1 MCSDTEGRQGAEED
15 RFIHTRVAPG
25 FSSAGVG
32 ELPKSPQSWQV
43 VPGMRV
49 RDGALTE
56 RPRWGARLRVRAE
69 VGNW

>member
-1 MCSDTEGRQGAEED
+1 MTAGRQGAEED
-15 RFIHTRVAPG
+15 SGSAKREWAPG

-32 ELPKSPQSWQV
+32 GGGSQR
-43 VPGMRV
+43 VPRAGKWCQGMRV
-49 RDGALTE
+49 RGGALTE